1 MINTDWKLPVNDAGD
16 IEEIELFLIG
26 NQLRDVATNLILD
39 VGDSIEN
46 DEMKRLKFLEAVT
59 LLQSVAYK
67 FLQIK

>member
-1 MINTDWKLPVNDAGD
+1 MTNTDWELPVNDAGD

-26 NQLRDVATNLILD
+26 NKLRDVATNLILD

-46 DEMKRLKFLEAVT
+46 DEMKRLKFLEATT

>member
-39 VGDSIEN
+39 VGYNIEN